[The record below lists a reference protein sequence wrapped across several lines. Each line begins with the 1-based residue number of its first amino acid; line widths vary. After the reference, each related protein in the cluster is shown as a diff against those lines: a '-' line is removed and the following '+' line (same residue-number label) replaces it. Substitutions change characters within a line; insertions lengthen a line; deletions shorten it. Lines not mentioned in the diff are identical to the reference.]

1 MDSSSILS
9 RLFAMSESEQG
20 EKTYPL
26 RAAAKLTGLSPE
38 LLRAWERRY
47 GVVEPIRTPGG
58 TRRYRAADLERLQ
71 LVKAAVD
78 AGHRIGRVAHL
89 GATELAQL
97 GKATPRPSGD
107 GLDAVLVALE
117 RLDAEEVQR
126 LLSIQISMLGPVRFA
141 RDFALPLARHV
152 GDRWANGRMSIS
164 SEHLATGVLRSLLG
178 SSLVPTAASRLGPTI
193 VFATPSGE
201 RHEIGLQTA
210 ALAATGA
217 GANAIYLGAELPI
230 DELLRAVESTGAA
243 ALALGLVVMQ
253 DEEARRSIRAVR
265 DRLPGDVELWIGG
278 PGANELETIEGV
290 KRISG
295 VDELEQQVTL
305 LGFGKPSKR

>member
-1 MDSSSILS
+1 MPESDH
-9 RLFAMSESEQG
+9 SET
-20 EKTYPL
+20 TYPL

-58 TRRYRAADLERLQ
+58 TRRYRVSDLERLQ
-71 LVKAAVD
+71 LVKSAVD

-89 GATELAQL
+89 DATELAKL
-97 GKATPRPSGD
+97 GAETPSPSGD
-107 GLDAVLVALE
+107 GLDAVLDALE

-126 LLSIQISMLGPVRFA
+126 LLSIQISMMGPVRFA
-141 RDFALPLARHV
+141 KDFALPLAQQI
-152 GDRWANGRMSIS
+152 GERWANGQMSVS

-193 VFATPSGE
+193 IFATPPDE
-201 RHEIGLQTA
+201 RHEIGLQAA

-217 GANAIYLGAELPI
+217 GARVIYLGAELPI
-230 DELLRAVESTGAA
+230 DELLQAAKNTGAA
-243 ALALGLVVMQ
+243 VLALGLVVLQ
-253 DEEARRSIRAVR
+253 AEEARRLIRSVR
-265 DRLPGDVELWIGG
+265 DGLASDVALWVGG
-278 PGANELETIEGV
+278 AGASEVETIEGV
-290 KRISG
+290 KRISCL
-295 VDELEQQVTL
+295 DELEQQIAL